1 MRNALLPGAA
11 LLCAAAF
18 ALPASAKEGPD
29 QYPNGAENWFAGAV
43 PPPGSYF
50 INYAGHYNGELRDGN
65 GDKAVVG
72 GGTPKVSAV
81 FDAMRYVRVTQTK
94 LLGADWAWHVIVP
107 LVHQRLDITPLGG
120 EARRSG
126 LGDITVNPIILAWHT
141 PTWHY
146 AAGLD
151 LNLPTG
157 AYDKNDPRRS
167 IGANYASV
175 EPILAA
181 SYLGSAWEVSGKLMV
196 NLKQRNKDTDYKS
209 GTDVHADYLVG
220 RKFGAWGLG
229 LSGYY
234 LKQVSDDKQGGV
246 QVAPDGKR
254 GQVLALGPSL
264 KYATKGGTTFVA
276 QWQHETEV
284 RNRFQGDKL
293 WLKFIMPLK

>member
-1 MRNALLPGAA
+1 MITTRALAPA

-50 INYAGHYNGELRDGN
+50 INYAGHYSGEMRDGSGN
-65 GDKAVVG
+65 
-72 GGTPKVSAV
+72 KVPGVKVAAT
-81 FDAMRYVRVTQTK
+81 FDAMRYVQVTKQK

-107 LVHQRLDITPLGG
+107 VVRQKLDIAPLGG
-120 EARRSG
+120 EATKTG
-126 LGDITVNPIILAWHT
+126 LGDITLNPIILAWHT

-151 LNLPTG
+151 INLPTG
-157 AYDKNDPRRS
+157 AYDKDDPRRS

-175 EPILAA
+175 EPVLAA
-181 SYLGSAWEVSGKLMV
+181 SYLGQRWEVSGKLML

-209 GTDVHADYLVG
+209 GTEVHADYLVG
-220 RKFGAWGLG
+220 RNFGPWGVG

-234 LKQVSDDKQGGV
+234 LKQVTDDKRAGV
-246 QVAPDGKR
+246 KVGPDGNR

-264 KYATKGGTTFVA
+264 KYTGEGGLTWVA

-293 WLKFIMPLK
+293 WVKLILPIQ